1 MITMKHNWLDSN
13 ELNTVIANDVQF
25 ADIFNIDDLQRMQD
39 LFSDATGVA
48 SIITHP
54 DGLPITKPSN
64 FTRLCNK
71 IIRKTEKGCAN
82 CFKSDALIGKQNPSG
97 PIVQPCLS
105 GGLWDAG
112 ASITVGGKHI
122 ANWLIGQV
130 RNEKTDI
137 QSMIQYA
144 SEIGANETD
153 FMAAFDEVPVMSVG
167 QFEKVSNMLFAFAN
181 ELSEK
186 AYANQL
192 LQQQISERDKI
203 AEALRESEENLFI
216 TLHSIGDGV
225 IATDDKGCIVRMNPV
240 AESLCGWELA
250 DAIGKDLPKVFKI
263 ISSETGGPAENP
275 ATKVL
280 ENGEI
285 IGMAN
290 HTLLISKDGK
300 EYQIADSASP
310 IKNRAGIIKGVVL
323 VFSDITEK
331 YNAQLTIR
339 KNQEKFHS
347 LYMNMTEGAALH
359 ELVYNES
366 GDPVDYVIIETN
378 TAFENQLGI
387 LREDV
392 IGKVSR
398 EAYRVEEPPYFEAYL
413 KVALTGDPITFE
425 TYFPPLEKHF
435 LISVYSPY
443 TGSFVTVFQDI
454 TERKTTEMAVNQTND
469 ALAFLA
475 QYSVS
480 SKSGDFFNLLAQYLA
495 KALEADFV
503 CIDSLEGDGLNAR
516 TVSVWCDGKF
526 EDNVVYALK
535 DTPCG
540 VVVGKIV
547 CCFPANV
554 CQFFPHDTVLQDL
567 KAESYV
573 GTTLWGHTGKAIGL
587 IAVIKRNKLANQ
599 KQAEE
604 LLKLVAVRA
613 AGEMERIEAEEE
625 IKHQNE
631 ELQKLIA
638 SKDKFF
644 SIIAHD
650 LRSPFNGFLGLTQIM
665 AEELPSLTMSEIQ
678 KIAMGLRDSATNL
691 FRLLENL
698 LSWSRMQQGLI
709 QFNPKVV
716 LLLRVVEESVE
727 MLQDVAIHKGIE
739 LTYNI
744 PDDLSVFAD
753 SNLMQTVIRN
763 LVSNAIKF
771 TATGGSV
778 KVSAEVNQAG
788 EIVISIQDTG
798 IGISPSMVGELFQLD
813 SKAGRK
819 GTAGEPSSGLG
830 LLLCKEFVGM
840 HGGTIWVKSEDGK
853 GSVFTLTI
861 PNDSFQKEFT
871 LNNSYHE

>member
-1 MITMKHNWLDSN
+1 MKHNWLDST
-13 ELNTVIANDVQF
+13 ELKTEIANDVQF
-25 ADIFNIDDLQRMQD
+25 SEIFNIEDLQRMQD

-48 SIITHP
+48 SLITHP
-54 DGLPITKPSN
+54 DGMPITRPSN
-64 FTRLCNK
+64 FTRLCND

-122 ANWLIGQV
+122 ANWLVGQV

-137 QSMIQYA
+137 QRMIEYA

-153 FMAAFDEVPVMSVG
+153 FMEALAEVPVMSIG
-167 QFEKVSNMLFAFAN
+167 QFGKVSKMLFAFAN
-181 ELSEK
+181 EISEK
-186 AYANQL
+186 AYNNL
-192 LQQQISERDKI
+192 LLKRKIEGKDKVTD
-203 AEALRESEENLFI
+203 ALRESEENLFI

-225 IATDDKGCIVRMNPV
+225 ITTDNRGCVVSMNPV
-240 AESLCGWELA
+240 AETLCGWKSDEA
-250 DAIGKDLPKVFKI
+250 FGKDLPEVFKI
-263 ISSETGGPAENP
+263 ISTETGKIVEDPARM
-275 ATKVL
+275 AL
-280 ENGEI
+280 ECGHVI
-285 IGMAN
+285 DLAN
-290 HTLLISKDGK
+290 HTVLVSKDGGK
-300 EYQIADSASP
+300 YHIADSASP
-310 IKNRAGIIKGVVL
+310 IKDKSGKVKGVVL
-323 VFSDITEK
+323 VFSDVTER
-331 YNAQLTIR
+331 YNSQLLIA
-339 KNQEKFHS
+339 KSHQKFYS

-359 ELVYNES
+359 EMVYDEN
-366 GDPVDYVIIETN
+366 GDPVDYMIIETN
-378 TAFENQLGI
+378 KAFETQLGI
-387 LREDV
+387 LRENV

-398 EAYRVEEPPYFEAYL
+398 EAYQINEAPYLELYARVARTGEP
-413 KVALTGDPITFE
+413 VVFE
-425 TYFPPLEKHF
+425 TYFSPLAKHF
-435 LISVYSPY
+435 SISVYCPY
-443 TGSFVTVFQDI
+443 KDSFATVFQDI
-454 TERKTTEMAVNQTND
+454 TDRKMAEMTLNQTND

-475 QYSVS
+475 QYSS
-480 SKSGDFFNLLAQYLA
+480 SDKSGDFFNLLAQYLA
-495 KALEADFV
+495 KALDADFV

-554 CQFFPHDTVLQDL
+554 CQFFPHDAILQDL

-573 GTTLWGHTGKAIGL
+573 GTTLWGHTGEAIGL
-587 IAVIKRNKLANQ
+587 IAVIKRDKLANQ

-625 IKHQNE
+625 IKLQNE

-665 AEELPSLTMSEIQ
+665 AEELPSLKMSEIQ
-678 KIAMGLRDSATNL
+678 KIAVALRDSATNL

-698 LSWSRMQQGLI
+698 LSWSRMQQGLVP
-709 QFNPKVV
+709 FNPEVA
-716 LLLRVVEESVE
+716 LLLPVLEESVE
-727 MLQDVAIHKGIE
+727 MLHDVAKHKEIE
-739 LTYNI
+739 LSYGV
-744 PDDLSVFAD
+744 PHDLSVFAD
-753 SNLMQTVIRN
+753 SNLLQTVFRN

-771 TATGGSV
+771 TAKGGSV
-778 KVSAEVNQAG
+778 QVSAKANQGKEV
-788 EIVISIQDTG
+788 EISIIDSG
-798 IGISPSMVGELFQLD
+798 IGISPSMIGDLFRLN

-830 LLLCKEFVGM
+830 LLLCKEFVAM
-840 HGGTIWVKSEDGK
+840 HGGTIWVKSEEGI
-853 GSVFTLTI
+853 GSVFTFTI
-861 PNDSFQKEFT
+861 PNDVSLKDIT
-871 LNNSYHE
+871 LKNSYHE